1 MKDQLL
7 NAFKNE
13 NEDDIDNLDIQGKYK
28 KWREDDLQNKATKI
42 QKVFRGRSVREGLN
56 EGINEVL
63 KVPDEEAHT
72 IRANGTDIIE
82 VGKAKRNRDLKA
94 IGDENTLKNR
104 RTKAV
109 NDFTEKVK
117 QRISAKNEEKKL
129 KELHEKELG
138 KQLDRQKFMAQSGID
153 DYAEKGQRTKERKR
167 QEKQQEE
174 EERNKKAL
182 KIQKVFRGK
191 QSRKNPDNNP
201 FSVERVKQYVKPNPD
216 YDPAIID
223 PNDLRSFKELYYKPK
238 PTSNEAKI
246 IKYNKAAAKQQRE
259 RSIQRRER
267 LEREEN
273 ERQSRIEEMGR
284 NILFQDQDERSL
296 KQKLSAAYPKN
307 VRLKPKHP
315 VAPSQE
321 ALTEHIEQM
330 KRNNQNKKPE
340 KRETFEQKNC
350 KKCLGKETG

>member
-72 IRANGTDIIE
+72 IRGNGTDIIE

-129 KELHEKELG
+129 EELHEKELG

-182 KIQKVFRGK
+182 AIQKVFRGK
-191 QSRKNPDNNP
+191 QSRMKNDK
-201 FSVERVKQYVKPNPD
+201 FSDDKTRRYIMPNPD
-216 YDPAIID
+216 YDPKITD
-223 PNDLRSFKELYYKPK
+223 PNDTKSFKNIYNKPIV
-238 PTSNEAKI
+238 TSNEAKI
-246 IKYNKAAAKQQRE
+246 IKYNKAVAKQQRE
-259 RSIQRRER
+259 RSTHRRER